1 MEVIRAKRAGA
12 CYGVQRALDMADE
25 VIADGGRA
33 YTLGPLIHN
42 PQVVA
47 DLAARGAEAV
57 DSVEEIRW
65 EGAAA
70 AGAPADGVVPT
81 NANAPSVVIRS
92 HGVTP
97 QVLAAVEDRGFSVVD
112 ATCPHVS
119 RAQHAAA
126 ELAAEGC
133 RVIVVGEAGHPEVEG
148 LTAWAEEAGGK
159 VDVVAAP
166 EEIPEGL
173 YDPVGVV
180 AQTTQRRENLEAV
193 VAALR
198 EAGLEPMVK
207 NTICFGHAPAP
218 GGRGRSGA
226 RPVDAMVVIGGRNSS
241 NTTRLADVCAAHL
254 PAHLPHRIGRRAG
267 SGLPS
272 PVAARVGVTAGA
284 STPEE
289 PDRRRREAFLRRR
302 CSHGDLSRK
311 RHRARGLLCTLASP
325 ATRRVSRRLPA
336 ARRLRRAARGAG
348 GAYRDRR
355 GAGEPG
361 R

>member
-25 VIADGGRA
+25 VIADGSRA

-65 EGAAA
+65 ERAADADAPAEGAATA
-70 AGAPADGVVPT
+70 AGDAPA
-81 NANAPSVVIRS
+81 VVIRS

-97 QVLAAVEDRGFSVVD
+97 QVLAAVEDRGFTVVD

-198 EAGLEPMVK
+198 EAGLEPIVK
-207 NTICFGHAPAP
+207 NTICSATRQRQEAAADLA
-218 GGRGRSGA
+218 SA
-226 RPVDAMVVIGGRNSS
+226 VDAMVVIGGRNSS
-241 NTTRLADVCAAHL
+241 NTTRLAEVCALTCPRTFHIESADEL
-254 PAHLPHRIGRRAG
+254 DPAAFAG
-267 SGLPS
+267 CR
-272 PVAARVGVTAGA
+272 RVGVTAGA
-284 STPEE
+284 STPENQIAAV
-289 PDRRRREAFLRRR
+289 EAFLR
-302 CSHGDLSRK
+302 
-311 RHRARGLLCTLASP
+311 TL
-325 ATRRVSRRLPA
+325 
-336 ARRLRRAARGAG
+336 
-348 GAYRDRR
+348 
-355 GAGEPG
+355 
-361 R
+361 

>member
-25 VIADGGRA
+25 VIADGSRA

-57 DSVEEIRW
+57 GSVEDICW

-70 AGAPADGVVPT
+70 GDASAEGSASAAGDVPA
-81 NANAPSVVIRS
+81 VVIRS

-97 QVLAAVEDRGFSVVD
+97 QVLAAVEDRGFTVVD

-126 ELAAEGC
+126 ELAGEGC

-198 EAGLEPMVK
+198 AAGLEPIVK
-207 NTICFGHAPAP
+207 NTICSATRQRQEAAADLA
-218 GGRGRSGA
+218 SA
-226 RPVDAMVVIGGRNSS
+226 VDAMVVIGGRNSS
-241 NTTRLADVCAAHL
+241 NTTRLAEVWALSCPRTFHIESADELDPAAF
-254 PAHLPHRIGRRAG
+254 AG
-267 SGLPS
+267 CR
-272 PVAARVGVTAGA
+272 RVGVTAGA
-284 STPEE
+284 STPENQIAAVE
-289 PDRRRREAFLRRR
+289 KFLRA
-302 CSHGDLSRK
+302 L
-311 RHRARGLLCTLASP
+311 
-325 ATRRVSRRLPA
+325 
-336 ARRLRRAARGAG
+336 
-348 GAYRDRR
+348 
-355 GAGEPG
+355 
-361 R
+361 

>member
-25 VIADGGRA
+25 VIADGSRA

-57 DSVEEIRW
+57 GSVEDICW

-70 AGAPADGVVPT
+70 GDASAEGSASAAGDVPA
-81 NANAPSVVIRS
+81 VVIRS

-97 QVLAAVEDRGFSVVD
+97 QVLAAVEDRGFTVVD

-133 RVIVVGEAGHPEVEG
+133 RVFVVGEAGHPVVEG

-198 EAGLEPMVK
+198 EAGLEPIVK
-207 NTICFGHAPAP
+207 NTICSATRQRQEAAADLA
-218 GGRGRSGA
+218 SA
-226 RPVDAMVVIGGRNSS
+226 VDAMVVIGGRNSS
-241 NTTRLADVCAAHL
+241 NTTRLAEVCALTCPRTFHIESADEL
-254 PAHLPHRIGRRAG
+254 DPAAFAG
-267 SGLPS
+267 CR
-272 PVAARVGVTAGA
+272 RVGVTAGA
-284 STPEE
+284 STPENQIAAVE
-289 PDRRRREAFLRRR
+289 KFLRA
-302 CSHGDLSRK
+302 L
-311 RHRARGLLCTLASP
+311 
-325 ATRRVSRRLPA
+325 
-336 ARRLRRAARGAG
+336 
-348 GAYRDRR
+348 
-355 GAGEPG
+355 
-361 R
+361 

>member
-25 VIADGGRA
+25 VIADGSRA

-57 DSVEEIRW
+57 GSVEDICW

-70 AGAPADGVVPT
+70 GDASAEGSASAAGDVPA
-81 NANAPSVVIRS
+81 VVIRS

-97 QVLAAVEDRGFSVVD
+97 QVLAAVEDRGFTVVD

-126 ELAAEGC
+126 ELAGEGC

-198 EAGLEPMVK
+198 AAGLEPIVK
-207 NTICFGHAPAP
+207 NTICSATRQRQEAAADLA
-218 GGRGRSGA
+218 SA
-226 RPVDAMVVIGGRNSS
+226 VDAMVVIGGRNSS
-241 NTTRLADVCAAHL
+241 NTTRLADICAAACPRTFHIESADEL
-254 PAHLPHRIGRRAG
+254 DPAAFAG
-267 SGLPS
+267 CR
-272 PVAARVGVTAGA
+272 RVGVTAGA
-284 STPEE
+284 STPENQIAAVE
-289 PDRRRREAFLRRR
+289 KFLRA
-302 CSHGDLSRK
+302 L
-311 RHRARGLLCTLASP
+311 
-325 ATRRVSRRLPA
+325 
-336 ARRLRRAARGAG
+336 
-348 GAYRDRR
+348 
-355 GAGEPG
+355 
-361 R
+361 

>member
-25 VIADGGRA
+25 VIADGSRA

-65 EGAAA
+65 ERAADAGALAEGAATA
-70 AGAPADGVVPT
+70 AGDAPA
-81 NANAPSVVIRS
+81 VVIRS

-97 QVLAAVEDRGFSVVD
+97 QVLAAVEDRGFTVVD

-126 ELAAEGC
+126 ELAGEGC

-148 LTAWAEEAGGK
+148 LRAWAEEAGGK
-159 VDVVAAP
+159 VD
-166 EEIPEGL
+166 
-173 YDPVGVV
+173 VV

-198 EAGLEPMVK
+198 EAGLEPIVK
-207 NTICFGHAPAP
+207 NTICSATRQRQEAAADLA
-218 GGRGRSGA
+218 SA
-226 RPVDAMVVIGGRNSS
+226 VDAMVVIGGRNSS
-241 NTTRLADVCAAHL
+241 NTTRLAEVCALTCPRTFHIESTDELDPEAF
-254 PAHLPHRIGRRAG
+254 ADCR
-267 SGLPS
+267 
-272 PVAARVGVTAGA
+272 RVGVTAGA
-284 STPEE
+284 STPENQIAAV
-289 PDRRRREAFLRRR
+289 EAFLRA
-302 CSHGDLSRK
+302 L
-311 RHRARGLLCTLASP
+311 
-325 ATRRVSRRLPA
+325 
-336 ARRLRRAARGAG
+336 
-348 GAYRDRR
+348 
-355 GAGEPG
+355 
-361 R
+361 

>member
-57 DSVEEIRW
+57 SSVEEIRW
-65 EGAAA
+65 EGAAEA
-70 AGAPADGVVPT
+70 SAPAEGAACPAEDVPSVVIRSEGAAEASAP
-81 NANAPSVVIRS
+81 AEGAACPAEDVPSVVIRS

-198 EAGLEPMVK
+198 EAGLEPIVK
-207 NTICFGHAPAP
+207 NTICSATRQRQEAAADLA
-218 GGRGRSGA
+218 SA
-226 RPVDAMVVIGGRNSS
+226 VDAMVVIGGRNSS
-241 NTTRLADVCAAHL
+241 NTTRLAEVCALTCPRTFHIESADEL
-254 PAHLPHRIGRRAG
+254 DPAAFAG
-267 SGLPS
+267 CR
-272 PVAARVGVTAGA
+272 RVGVTAGA
-284 STPEE
+284 STPENQIAAV
-289 PDRRRREAFLRRR
+289 EAFLR
-302 CSHGDLSRK
+302 
-311 RHRARGLLCTLASP
+311 TL
-325 ATRRVSRRLPA
+325 
-336 ARRLRRAARGAG
+336 
-348 GAYRDRR
+348 
-355 GAGEPG
+355 
-361 R
+361 

>member
-57 DSVEEIRW
+57 DSVEEVRW

-81 NANAPSVVIRS
+81 NANAPAVVIRS

-198 EAGLEPMVK
+198 EAGLEPIVK
-207 NTICFGHAPAP
+207 NTICSATRQRQEAAADLA
-218 GGRGRSGA
+218 SA
-226 RPVDAMVVIGGRNSS
+226 VDAMVVIGGRNSS
-241 NTTRLADVCAAHL
+241 NTTRLAEVCALTCPRTFHIESADEL
-254 PAHLPHRIGRRAG
+254 DPAAFVGCR
-267 SGLPS
+267 
-272 PVAARVGVTAGA
+272 RVGVTAGA
-284 STPEE
+284 STPENQIAAV
-289 PDRRRREAFLRRR
+289 EAFLR
-302 CSHGDLSRK
+302 
-311 RHRARGLLCTLASP
+311 TL
-325 ATRRVSRRLPA
+325 
-336 ARRLRRAARGAG
+336 
-348 GAYRDRR
+348 
-355 GAGEPG
+355 
-361 R
+361 

>member
-65 EGAAA
+65 EGAAEA
-70 AGAPADGVVPT
+70 SAPAEGAACPAEDV
-81 NANAPSVVIRS
+81 PSVVIRS

-198 EAGLEPMVK
+198 EAGLEPIVK
-207 NTICFGHAPAP
+207 NTICSATRQRQEAAADLA
-218 GGRGRSGA
+218 SA
-226 RPVDAMVVIGGRNSS
+226 VDAMVVIGGRNSS
-241 NTTRLADVCAAHL
+241 NTTRLAEVCALTCPRTFHIESAGEL
-254 PAHLPHRIGRRAG
+254 DPAAFAG
-267 SGLPS
+267 CR
-272 PVAARVGVTAGA
+272 RVGVTAGA
-284 STPEE
+284 STPENQIAAV
-289 PDRRRREAFLRRR
+289 EAFLR
-302 CSHGDLSRK
+302 
-311 RHRARGLLCTLASP
+311 TL
-325 ATRRVSRRLPA
+325 
-336 ARRLRRAARGAG
+336 
-348 GAYRDRR
+348 
-355 GAGEPG
+355 
-361 R
+361 

>member
-25 VIADGGRA
+25 VIADGSRA

-57 DSVEEIRW
+57 GSVEDICWERAADADAPA
-65 EGAAA
+65 EGAATA
-70 AGAPADGVVPT
+70 AGDAPA
-81 NANAPSVVIRS
+81 VVIRS

-97 QVLAAVEDRGFSVVD
+97 QVLAAVADRGFTVVD

-166 EEIPEGL
+166 EEIPEGTIRWAWW
-173 YDPVGVV
+173 P
-180 AQTTQRRENLEAV
+180 RR
-193 VAALR
+193 
-198 EAGLEPMVK
+198 
-207 NTICFGHAPAP
+207 
-218 GGRGRSGA
+218 
-226 RPVDAMVVIGGRNSS
+226 
-241 NTTRLADVCAAHL
+241 
-254 PAHLPHRIGRRAG
+254 
-267 SGLPS
+267 PS
-272 PVAARVGVTAGA
+272 AARTW
-284 STPEE
+284 
-289 PDRRRREAFLRRR
+289 RRWWPPCAR
-302 CSHGDLSRK
+302 
-311 RHRARGLLCTLASP
+311 RGLSP
-325 ATRRVSRRLPA
+325 S
-336 ARRLRRAARGAG
+336 
-348 GAYRDRR
+348 
-355 GAGEPG
+355 
-361 R
+361 

>member
-25 VIADGGRA
+25 VIADGSRA

-57 DSVEEIRW
+57 GSVEDICW

-70 AGAPADGVVPT
+70 GDASAEGSASAAGDVPA
-81 NANAPSVVIRS
+81 VVIRS

-133 RVIVVGEAGHPEVEG
+133 RVIVVGEAGQ
-148 LTAWAEEAGGK
+148 

-198 EAGLEPMVK
+198 EAGLEPIVK
-207 NTICFGHAPAP
+207 NTICSATRQRQEAAADLA
-218 GGRGRSGA
+218 SA
-226 RPVDAMVVIGGRNSS
+226 VDAMVVIGGRNSS
-241 NTTRLADVCAAHL
+241 NTTRLAEVCALTCPRTFHIESTDELDPEAF
-254 PAHLPHRIGRRAG
+254 ADCR
-267 SGLPS
+267 
-272 PVAARVGVTAGA
+272 RVGVTAGA
-284 STPEE
+284 STPENQIAAV
-289 PDRRRREAFLRRR
+289 EAFLRA
-302 CSHGDLSRK
+302 L
-311 RHRARGLLCTLASP
+311 
-325 ATRRVSRRLPA
+325 
-336 ARRLRRAARGAG
+336 
-348 GAYRDRR
+348 
-355 GAGEPG
+355 
-361 R
+361 

>member
-57 DSVEEIRW
+57 DSVEDICW

-70 AGAPADGVVPT
+70 GDASAEGSASAAGDVPA
-81 NANAPSVVIRS
+81 VVIRS

-148 LTAWAEEAGGK
+148 LRAWAEEAGGK

-198 EAGLEPMVK
+198 EAGLEPIVK
-207 NTICFGHAPAP
+207 NTICSATRQRQEAAADLA
-218 GGRGRSGA
+218 SA
-226 RPVDAMVVIGGRNSS
+226 VDAMVVIGGRNSS
-241 NTTRLADVCAAHL
+241 NTTRLAEVCALTCPRTFHIESADEL
-254 PAHLPHRIGRRAG
+254 DPAAFAG
-267 SGLPS
+267 CR
-272 PVAARVGVTAGA
+272 RVGVTAGA
-284 STPEE
+284 STPENQIAAV
-289 PDRRRREAFLRRR
+289 EAFLR
-302 CSHGDLSRK
+302 
-311 RHRARGLLCTLASP
+311 TL
-325 ATRRVSRRLPA
+325 
-336 ARRLRRAARGAG
+336 
-348 GAYRDRR
+348 
-355 GAGEPG
+355 
-361 R
+361 

>member
-97 QVLAAVEDRGFSVVD
+97 QVLAAVEDRGFS
-112 ATCPHVS
+112 
-119 RAQHAAA
+119 
-126 ELAAEGC
+126 EGC

-198 EAGLEPMVK
+198 EAGLEPIVK
-207 NTICFGHAPAP
+207 NTICSATRQRQEAAADLA
-218 GGRGRSGA
+218 SA
-226 RPVDAMVVIGGRNSS
+226 VDAMVVIGGRNSS
-241 NTTRLADVCAAHL
+241 NTTRLAEVCALTCPRTFHIESADEL
-254 PAHLPHRIGRRAG
+254 DPAAFAG
-267 SGLPS
+267 CR
-272 PVAARVGVTAGA
+272 RVGVTAGA
-284 STPEE
+284 STPENQIAAV
-289 PDRRRREAFLRRR
+289 EAFLR
-302 CSHGDLSRK
+302 
-311 RHRARGLLCTLASP
+311 TL
-325 ATRRVSRRLPA
+325 
-336 ARRLRRAARGAG
+336 
-348 GAYRDRR
+348 
-355 GAGEPG
+355 
-361 R
+361 

>member
-57 DSVEEIRW
+57 SSVEEIRW
-65 EGAAA
+65 EGAAEA
-70 AGAPADGVVPT
+70 SAPAEGAACPAEDV
-81 NANAPSVVIRS
+81 PSVVIRS

-198 EAGLEPMVK
+198 AAGLEPIVK
-207 NTICFGHAPAP
+207 NTICSATRQRQEAAADLA
-218 GGRGRSGA
+218 SA
-226 RPVDAMVVIGGRNSS
+226 VDAMVVIGGRNSS
-241 NTTRLADVCAAHL
+241 NTTRLAEVCALTCPRTFHIESADEL
-254 PAHLPHRIGRRAG
+254 DPAAFAG
-267 SGLPS
+267 CR
-272 PVAARVGVTAGA
+272 RVGVTAGA
-284 STPEE
+284 STPENQIAAVE
-289 PDRRRREAFLRRR
+289 KFLRA
-302 CSHGDLSRK
+302 L
-311 RHRARGLLCTLASP
+311 
-325 ATRRVSRRLPA
+325 
-336 ARRLRRAARGAG
+336 
-348 GAYRDRR
+348 
-355 GAGEPG
+355 
-361 R
+361 